1 MGGWHWIRNSLSPS
15 RWLISSSV
23 RSAVQMVG
31 VAGGGPERGLEV
43 SGAEAGDRGGVALG
57 DPGEHR
63 FPIPLKRSARAES
76 TLGF

>member
-1 MGGWHWIRNSLSPS
+1 
-15 RWLISSSV
+15 
-23 RSAVQMVG
+23 MVG